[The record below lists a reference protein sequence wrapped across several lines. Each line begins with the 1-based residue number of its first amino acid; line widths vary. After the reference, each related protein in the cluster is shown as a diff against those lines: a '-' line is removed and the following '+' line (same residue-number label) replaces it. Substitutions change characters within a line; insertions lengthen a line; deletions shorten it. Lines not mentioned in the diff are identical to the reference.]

1 MIRLTLA
8 SNALHL
14 EAARRLRLRPELRA
28 IAGGPARLELLL
40 WEPQRMALAPQD
52 RQLWP
57 LRLPVAPLSLAL
69 LVPLARL
76 GLVEALQLAHLRN
89 AGVAL
94 RQLARHARRLVLLDD
109 GLDQYR
115 DQPRAVEPDHFPAG
129 TACWLF
135 SDAPEARAAWCGR
148 FRCHELGALYAS
160 ATPAAQTAAPAT
172 HSARPEAPDAPEP
185 PAGTLVI
192 DAPGLERLAG
202 EAARL
207 PRPWWLAA
215 HPVATKRA
223 WPLTGGPGDRPV
235 TGPPEALIPRF
246 SGWILVG
253 ESMTLLAAA
262 RQHGPEARVLISL
275 PETVDPGVAR
285 LAAALAAADPA
296 VTLRPTGDLRRTPPT
311 GP

>member
-1 MIRLTLA
+1 VIRLTLA

-28 IAGGPARLELLL
+28 IAGGPARVELLL
-40 WEPQRMALAPQD
+40 WEPQRMALGPQD
-52 RQLWP
+52 RRLWP

-69 LVPLARL
+69 LVPLAQL
-76 GLVEALQLAHLRN
+76 GLVRELQLAHLRN
-89 AGVAL
+89 AGLAL

-115 DQPRAVEPDHFPAG
+115 ERPRAVDPDRFPAG
-129 TACWLF
+129 TAYWLF
-135 SDAPEARAAWCGR
+135 SDAPQARAAWCDR
-148 FRCHELGALYAS
+148 FDCQDLGALYG
-160 ATPAAQTAAPAT
+160 PAAPTDT
-172 HSARPEAPDAPEP
+172 PEPPEP
-185 PAGTLVI
+185 PAGTLVL
-192 DAPGLERLAG
+192 DAPGLERM
-202 EAARL
+202 AADAATL

-223 WPLTGGPGDRPV
+223 WPLASRPGDRPV

-262 RQHGPEARVLISL
+262 RLHRPEARVWISL
-275 PETVDPGVAR
+275 PESVDAGVER
-285 LAAALAAADPA
+285 LARVLAAADPA
-296 VTLRPTGDLRRTPPT
+296 LTLREAGGLRRTPPA
-311 GP
+311 GR